1 MTGFLLNMQI
11 LHEEMKKRGIDNRL
25 YLQDD
30 SLCLKGVRI
39 YEQGQATKREFVYLA
54 LDKAFLIPKKAEGA
68 FILPDILGEE
78 RLPSG
83 CSGIMV
89 PENTRLWELMD
100 QIQQIFQYYLELER
114 QVTSVLCCGGSIRDI
129 LTVAKEHFGNL
140 VFYHDEYYQIY
151 ADEKSLKKLPDIQYD
166 ERKGTYV
173 QDAGVINQFRTS
185 DSYRATMGTK
195 GGDLWESDYDDSRA
209 VYANVW
215 VDGRY
220 KGRLILTEDSKSNTK
235 AQIYEI
241 GYFADAVGILV
252 KMEESIPSE
261 DPRGLEKLIREAISG
276 IQPDKMAVKSELY
289 ALNWDSEDTY
299 IFGVL
304 SLIGSDLSRLS
315 IYSICADLEERVSG
329 SYTCYYKGYIY
340 IIVNLTISGLS
351 ADELRMR
358 MAYLIRDGLMH
369 MGVSNVFQDFY
380 NFPVYMKQAAVT
392 LQYSERKAST
402 IWYSEFKTYALEY
415 WLSEGFG
422 GLNKK
427 AVMPPEL
434 EILKNYDKKNNARL
448 LETLKV
454 YLESERN
461 STLTAQI
468 LKIHRSTLPYRLN
481 HITRLTNLNLD
492 DYNTRLYL
500 MMGFYAME
508 HI

>member
-11 LHEEMKKRGIDNRL
+11 IHEELQKKGIDNRL
-25 YLQDD
+25 YLREDN
-30 SLCLKGVRI
+30 LCLKGVRI
-39 YEQGQATKREFVYLA
+39 FEQGQDTKREFVYLVS
-54 LDKAFLIPKKAEGA
+54 DKVFRIPENGEGA
-68 FILPDILGEE
+68 FILSDSQGEK

-83 CSGIMV
+83 CSGILV
-89 PENTRLWELMD
+89 PEKTDLWELMT
-100 QIQQIFQYYLELER
+100 QIQQIFQYFLDIER
-114 QVTSVLCCGGSIRDI
+114 RTASVLCGGGSIRDI
-129 LTVAKEHFGNL
+129 LKLAKDHFRSL
-140 VFYHDEYYQIY
+140 IFYHDEYYHIY
-151 ADEKSLKKLPDIQYD
+151 TDEKSLKKLPYVQYD
-166 ERKGTYV
+166 ERNGAYV
-173 QDAGVINQFRTS
+173 QDAVVINQFRTS
-185 DSYRATMGTK
+185 DSYRATMHTK
-195 GGDLWESDYDDSRA
+195 GGDLWESDYDDSQA

-220 KGRLILTEDSKSNTK
+220 KGRLILTEDGKAYTK
-235 AQIYEI
+235 AQICEI
-241 GYFADAVGILV
+241 GYFAEAVEILV
-252 KMEESIPSE
+252 KMEESIPSQ
-261 DPRGLEKLIREAISG
+261 DPSGLEKLIREAIGG
-276 IQPDKMAVKSELY
+276 IQPDEMAVKSELY
-289 ALNWDSEDTY
+289 ALNWKSEDTY

-315 IYSICADLEERVSG
+315 IYSICADLEEKVSG

-340 IIVNLTISGLS
+340 IIVNLTRGGLS
-351 ADELRMR
+351 AEDLRMQ

-369 MGVSNVFQDFY
+369 MGVSNLFQDFY
-380 NFPVYMKQAAVT
+380 SFPVYMKQAAVT
-392 LQYSERKAST
+392 LQYSEKKAST

-434 EILKNYDKKNNARL
+434 EILKNYDRKNNAKL

-481 HITRLTNLNLD
+481 HISRLTNLNLE

-500 MMGFYAME
+500 MMGFYAMDS
-508 HI
+508 I

>member
-100 QIQQIFQYYLELER
+100 QLQQIFQYYLELER

-173 QDAGVINQFRTS
+173 QDAVVINQFRTS

-289 ALNWDSEDTY
+289 ALN
-299 IFGVL
+299 
-304 SLIGSDLSRLS
+304 
-315 IYSICADLEERVSG
+315 
-329 SYTCYYKGYIY
+329 
-340 IIVNLTISGLS
+340 
-351 ADELRMR
+351 
-358 MAYLIRDGLMH
+358 
-369 MGVSNVFQDFY
+369 
-380 NFPVYMKQAAVT
+380 
-392 LQYSERKAST
+392 
-402 IWYSEFKTYALEY
+402 
-415 WLSEGFG
+415 
-422 GLNKK
+422 
-427 AVMPPEL
+427 
-434 EILKNYDKKNNARL
+434 
-448 LETLKV
+448 
-454 YLESERN
+454 
-461 STLTAQI
+461 
-468 LKIHRSTLPYRLN
+468 
-481 HITRLTNLNLD
+481 
-492 DYNTRLYL
+492 
-500 MMGFYAME
+500 
-508 HI
+508 

>member
-11 LHEEMKKRGIDNRL
+11 LHEEMKKRNIDNRL
-25 YLQDD
+25 YLRED
-30 SLCLKGVRI
+30 SLCLKGARF
-39 YEQGQATKREFVYLA
+39 YEQGQATKREFVYLVR
-54 LDKAFLIPKKAEGA
+54 DKAFLIPESAEGA
-68 FILPDILGEE
+68 FIFPDTLGEE

-83 CSGIMV
+83 CSGIV
-89 PENTRLWELMD
+89 IPEKINFWELLD
-100 QIQQIFQYYLELER
+100 QIQQIFQYYLDLER
-114 QVTSVLCCGGSIRDI
+114 RIGAVLCCGGTIRDI
-129 LTVAKEHFGNL
+129 VAAAREHFGSL

-151 ADEKSLKKLPDIQYD
+151 TEKSSLEALPDIQYD
-166 ERKGTYV
+166 ERKGIYV
-173 QDAGVINQFRTS
+173 QDALVINQFRTS
-185 DSYRATMGTK
+185 DSYRATMNTK
-195 GGDLWESDYDDSRA
+195 GGQLWESDYDDSQA

-220 KGRLILTEDSKSNTK
+220 KGRLILTENSEDYTK
-235 AQIYEI
+235 GQIYEI
-241 GYFADAVGILV
+241 GYFADAVGLLV
-252 KMEESIPSE
+252 KMQESIPSE
-261 DPRGLEKLIREAISG
+261 DPGGLEKLIREAAAG
-276 IQPDKMAVKSELY
+276 NQPEEMAVKSELY
-289 ALNWDSEDTY
+289 AMNWKPEDTY

-315 IYSICADLEERVSG
+315 IYSICADLEERISG

-340 IIVNLTISGLS
+340 IIVNLSRGGLS
-351 ADELRMR
+351 AEDLRTR

-380 NFPVYMKQAAVT
+380 GFPVYMKQAAVT
-392 LQYSERKAST
+392 LQYSESRAST
-402 IWYSEFKTYALEY
+402 TWYSEFRTYALEY

-434 EILKNYDKKNNARL
+434 EILKNYDKKNNAKL

-481 HITRLTNLNLD
+481 HISRLTNLNLE

-500 MMGFYAME
+500 MMGFYAMD

>member
-11 LHEEMKKRGIDNRL
+11 LHEEMEKRGIDNRL
-25 YLQDD
+25 YLRED
-30 SLCLKGVRI
+30 SLCLKGVRL
-39 YEQGQATKREFVYLA
+39 YEPGQTTRREFVYLA
-54 LDKAFLIPKKAEGA
+54 LDKAFLIPKSAEGA
-68 FILPDILGEE
+68 FILPDIAGEE

-83 CSGIMV
+83 CSGILV
-89 PENTRLWELMD
+89 PENTGIRDLLD
-100 QIQQIFQYYLELER
+100 QIQQIFQYYLDLER
-114 QVTSVLCCGGSIRDI
+114 RIASVLCSGGSIRDI
-129 LTVAKEHFGNL
+129 VEAAREHFGSL

-173 QDAGVINQFRTS
+173 QDAVVINQFRTS
-185 DSYRATMGTK
+185 DSYRATMQTE

-220 KGRLILTEDSKSNTK
+220 KGRLILTETAGTHTK
-235 AQIYEI
+235 GEIYEI
-241 GYFADAVGILV
+241 GYFADAVGLLV
-252 KMEESIPSE
+252 KMQESMPSE

-276 IQPDKMAVKSELY
+276 IQPEEMAVKSELY
-289 ALNWDSEDTY
+289 AMNWKPEDTY

-329 SYTCYYKGYIY
+329 SYTCYDKGYIY
-340 IIVNLTISGLS
+340 IIVNLTRSGLS
-351 ADELRMR
+351 AEELRMQ

-380 NFPVYMKQAAVT
+380 SFPVYMKQAAVT

-422 GLNKK
+422 GLDKK

-434 EILKNYDKKNNARL
+434 ELLKNYDKKNNARL

-481 HITRLTNLNLD
+481 HISRLTNLNLD